1 MAVRPGRI
9 LARNLQSSEVCRVR
23 DKVVRMD
30 QPSDQHE
37 RGVDAVSISLAP
49 IVGAEADHLLALSDE
64 YMVSLYPAE
73 SNHLVSS
80 ESLRTGDAVF
90 LGAFI
95 ALSMPST
102 PEAAEQSV
110 KTGGLPSGGEFGKCI
125 GCVAARFYREA
136 GYAEI
141 KRLYV
146 QDAHRGLGLSRTLM
160 SAIEA
165 EILAEG
171 IDCARLEMGIYQPEA
186 DALYRS
192 LGYRDIPP
200 FGDYLVDPLSQ
211 FLEKDPLR
219 AR

>member
-1 MAVRPGRI
+1 
-9 LARNLQSSEVCRVR
+9 
-23 DKVVRMD
+23 MD
-30 QPSDQHE
+30 QPSEQHE
-37 RGVDAVSISLAP
+37 RGPMSVSISLAP
-49 IVGAEADHLLALSDE
+49 IVGAQADHLLVLSDE
-64 YMVSLYPAE
+64 YMASLYPAE

-80 ESLRTGDAVF
+80 ESLRAGDAVF
-90 LGAFI
+90 LGAFMP
-95 ALSMPST
+95 SMPSMMSSS
-102 PEAAEQSV
+102 PETVEQSV
-110 KTGGLPSGGEFGKCI
+110 ETGVPSSRGESGQCV

-146 QDAHRGLGLSRTLM
+146 QEAHRGLGLSRTLM

-165 EILAEG
+165 EILAQG

-192 LGYRDIPP
+192 IGYRDIPP

-211 FLEKDPLR
+211 FLEKAPLR
-219 AR
+219 AS

>member
-1 MAVRPGRI
+1 MEQD
-9 LARNLQSSEVCRVR
+9 AR
-23 DKVVRMD
+23 
-30 QPSDQHE
+30 QHE
-37 RGVDAVSISLAP
+37 YGSDSAGISLAP
-49 IVGAEADHLLALSDE
+49 VVGAEADHLLVLSDQ
-64 YMVSLYPAE
+64 YMASLYPAE

-80 ESLRTGDAVF
+80 ESLRAGDAVF

-95 ALSMPST
+95 SST
-102 PEAAEQSV
+102 MSSISETADEPAKTDELQSGSKV
-110 KTGGLPSGGEFGKCI
+110 GECI
-125 GCVAARFYREA
+125 ACVAARFYREA

-146 QDAHRGLGLSRTLM
+146 QEAHRGLGLSRTLM

-192 LGYRDIPP
+192 IGYRNIPP
-200 FGDYLVDPLSQ
+200 FGEYLVDPFSQ
-211 FLEKDPLR
+211 FLEKAPLR
-219 AR
+219 AP

>member
-1 MAVRPGRI
+1 
-9 LARNLQSSEVCRVR
+9 
-23 DKVVRMD
+23 MD
-30 QPSDQHE
+30 QPSEQHE
-37 RGVDAVSISLAP
+37 RGPKSVSISLAP
-49 IVGAEADHLLALSDE
+49 IVGAEADHLLVLSDE
-64 YMVSLYPAE
+64 YMAALYPAE

-80 ESLRTGDAVF
+80 ESLRTGDAIF
-90 LGAFI
+90 LGAFTSSTMSSSSET
-95 ALSMPST
+95 ADQPEQTRGLLSD
-102 PEAAEQSV
+102 
-110 KTGGLPSGGEFGKCI
+110 GEVGECI

-146 QDAHRGLGLSRTLM
+146 QEAYRGRGLSRTLM
-160 SAIEA
+160 NAIEA

-192 LGYRDIPP
+192 IGYRDIPP

-211 FLEKDPLR
+211 FLEKAPLR
-219 AR
+219 GA

>member
-1 MAVRPGRI
+1 MDR
-9 LARNLQSSEVCRVR
+9 SSE
-23 DKVVRMD
+23 
-30 QPSDQHE
+30 QHGCE
-37 RGVDAVSISLAP
+37 PDAVSISLAP
-49 IVGAEADHLLALSDE
+49 IVGAEADHLLVLSDE
-64 YMVSLYPAE
+64 YMASLYPAE

-80 ESLRTGDAVF
+80 ESLRTGDAIF
-90 LGAFI
+90 LGAFT
-95 ALSMPST
+95 SST
-102 PEAAEQSV
+102 MSSSSETADQPE
-110 KTGGLPSGGEFGKCI
+110 KTGGLLSGGDVGECI

-146 QDAHRGLGLSRTLM
+146 QEAHRGRGLCTLM

-171 IDCARLEMGIYQPEA
+171 IDCARLEMGTCQPEV

-192 LGYRDIPP
+192 LGYRDIQP

-211 FLEKDPLR
+211 FLEKAPLN
-219 AR
+219 AP

>member
-1 MAVRPGRI
+1 MRA
-9 LARNLQSSEVCRVR
+9 
-23 DKVVRMD
+23 KVIEMD
-30 QPSDQHE
+30 QPSGQHE
-37 RGVDAVSISLAP
+37 CGVDAVSISLAP
-49 IVGAEADHLLALSDE
+49 ILGAEADHLLVLSDE
-64 YMVSLYPAE
+64 YMASLYPAE

-80 ESLRTGDAVF
+80 ESLRTGDAIF
-90 LGAFI
+90 LGAFT
-95 ALSMPST
+95 SST
-102 PEAAEQSV
+102 MSSGSETADQPE
-110 KTGGLPSGGEFGKCI
+110 KTGGLLSGGDAGECI

-146 QDAHRGLGLSRTLM
+146 QEAYRGRGLSRTLM

-165 EILAEG
+165 EVLAEG

-192 LGYRDIPP
+192 LGYRDIQP

-211 FLEKDPLR
+211 FLEKAPLR
-219 AR
+219 TR

>member
-1 MAVRPGRI
+1 
-9 LARNLQSSEVCRVR
+9 
-23 DKVVRMD
+23 MD
-30 QPSDQHE
+30 QPSEQYE
-37 RGVDAVSISLAP
+37 CGVDAVTISLAP
-49 IVGAEADHLLALSDE
+49 IVGAEADHLLVLSDE
-64 YMVSLYPAE
+64 YMASLYPAE

-95 ALSMPST
+95 SSSMPST
-102 PEAAEQSV
+102 PETAEQSV
-110 KTGGLPSGGEFGKCI
+110 KTDGLPSGGEFGECI

-136 GYAEI
+136 AYAEI

-146 QDAHRGLGLSRTLM
+146 QEAHRGRGLSRTLM

-171 IDCARLEMGIYQPEA
+171 IDCARLEMGIHQPEA

-211 FLEKDPLR
+211 FLEKAPLR

>member
-1 MAVRPGRI
+1 M
-9 LARNLQSSEVCRVR
+9 
-23 DKVVRMD
+23 
-30 QPSDQHE
+30 
-37 RGVDAVSISLAP
+37 SISLAP
-49 IVGAEADHLLALSDE
+49 ILGAEADHLLALSDE
-64 YMVSLYPAE
+64 YMASLYPAE

-90 LGAFI
+90 LGAF
-95 ALSMPST
+95 MPSIMSSS
-102 PEAAEQSV
+102 PETAEQSV
-110 KTGGLPSGGEFGKCI
+110 KTGGLPSGGEVGECI

-146 QDAHRGLGLSRTLM
+146 HEAHRGRGLSRTLM

-192 LGYRDIPP
+192 IGYRKIPP

-211 FLEKDPLR
+211 FFEKAPLR

>member
-1 MAVRPGRI
+1 M
-9 LARNLQSSEVCRVR
+9 R
-23 DKVVRMD
+23 DKVLGMD
-30 QPSDQHE
+30 QDTSQHE
-37 RGVDAVSISLAP
+37 HGFDGGSISLER
-49 IVGAEADHLLALSDE
+49 ILGAEADHLLVLSDQ
-64 YMVSLYPAE
+64 YMASLYPAE

-80 ESLRTGDAVF
+80 ESLRADDAVF

-95 ALSMPST
+95 SST
-102 PEAAEQSV
+102 MSLGTETAGQPA
-110 KTGGLPSGGEFGKCI
+110 KTDELRSRSEVGECI
-125 GCVAARFYREA
+125 ACVAARFYREA

-146 QDAHRGLGLSRTLM
+146 QETYRGSGLSRTLM

-171 IDCARLEMGIYQPEA
+171 IDCARLEMGIRQPEA

-192 LGYRDIPP
+192 LGYRDIQP

-211 FLEKDPLR
+211 FLEKAPLK
-219 AR
+219 AA

>member
-1 MAVRPGRI
+1 
-9 LARNLQSSEVCRVR
+9 
-23 DKVVRMD
+23 MD
-30 QPSDQHE
+30 QPSEQHE

-49 IVGAEADHLLALSDE
+49 IVGAEADHLLVLSDE
-64 YMVSLYPAE
+64 YMASLYPAE

-80 ESLRTGDAVF
+80 ESLRTGDAIF
-90 LGAFI
+90 LGAFTSSTMSSSSET
-95 ALSMPST
+95 ADQPEKTRGLLSDGD
-102 PEAAEQSV
+102 V
-110 KTGGLPSGGEFGKCI
+110 GEYI

-146 QDAHRGLGLSRTLM
+146 QEAYRGRGLSRTLM
-160 SAIEA
+160 NAIEA

-192 LGYRDIPP
+192 IGYRDIPP
-200 FGDYLVDPLSQ
+200 FGEYLVDPLSQ
-211 FLEKDPLR
+211 FLEKAPLR
-219 AR
+219 AP